1 VKNKHIGSSFDDFL
15 REEGI
20 LEEVERGARKQQLAI
35 DLRKVMR
42 AKRVSEA
49 EVARRMK
56 TSRSAVRRILDPTE
70 HGTRLDSLVR
80 LAGAL
85 GCALDIR
92 VTAGSK
98 TRNKAS
104 PRAGAKRAA

>member
-1 VKNKHIGSSFDDFL
+1 MKNKHIGSSFDDFL

-20 LEEVERGARKQQLAI
+20 FEEVEKGARKIGLAI
-35 DLRKVMR
+35 NLRKIMR
-42 AKRVSEA
+42 RKRVTEA

-56 TSRSAVRRILDPTE
+56 TSRSAVRRMLDPSE

-85 GCALDIR
+85 GCALDIK
-92 VTAGSK
+92 VVVASK
-98 TRNKAS
+98 TRNRTSTK
-104 PRAGAKRAA
+104 AGAKRAA